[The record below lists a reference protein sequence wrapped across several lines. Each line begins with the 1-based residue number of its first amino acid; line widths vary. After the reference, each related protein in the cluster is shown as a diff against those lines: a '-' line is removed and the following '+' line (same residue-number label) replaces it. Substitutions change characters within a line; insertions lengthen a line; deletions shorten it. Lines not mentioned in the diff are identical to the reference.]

1 MIKIS
6 ELREYR
12 KKFGEI
18 NKMPVDEF
26 IDFIEK
32 DQKDKKKVSVTP
44 YELREGMR
52 RLKELKER
60 QAENK
65 RVTPEDDFNNLEE

>member
-1 MIKIS
+1 MINIS

-32 DQKDKKKVSVTP
+32 DQKDKKKTSVTP
-44 YELREGMR
+44 YELREGTR
-52 RLKELKER
+52 RLKELVER
-60 QAENK
+60 QKENK
-65 RVTPEDDFNNLEE
+65 KVTPESDFEEIE